1 MAAGQRQDS
10 LKGWL
15 ISFLTLLVVSVG
27 SNVYLSLKMAE
38 NSRVFGQ
45 IYSLLEEGM
54 SDELV
59 SVLTT
64 ITAIRGDLELLRTQI
79 DSTAGGLVN
88 IDQQMRAAEDR
99 LVERMKQELP
109 PLLDQ
114 QLDEAWTDRAAELR
128 QTLGTQGVR
137 DELRQDIRAIL
148 REEIAAAVPN
158 GGSQ

>member
-64 ITAIRGDLELLRTQI
+64 ITAIRGDLEVLRTQI
-79 DSTAGGLVN
+79 DSTAGGMMN
-88 IDQQMRAAEDR
+88 D
-99 LVERMKQELP
+99 
-109 PLLDQ
+109 
-114 QLDEAWTDRAAELR
+114 
-128 QTLGTQGVR
+128 
-137 DELRQDIRAIL
+137 
-148 REEIAAAVPN
+148 
-158 GGSQ
+158 GST